1 MTGVVFVGPSGEKKT
16 KGPQE
21 KAVHSSST
29 LNLTHIHTGPVC
41 LHTGLYSVAVSVF
54 ITSDVF

>member
-1 MTGVVFVGPSGEKKT
+1 MTGVVFVGPSGKKKT

-21 KAVHSSST
+21 EAVHSSSI
-29 LNLTHIHTGPVC
+29 LILTHIHTGPVY
-41 LHTGLYSVAVSVF
+41 LHTGLYFVAVTVF